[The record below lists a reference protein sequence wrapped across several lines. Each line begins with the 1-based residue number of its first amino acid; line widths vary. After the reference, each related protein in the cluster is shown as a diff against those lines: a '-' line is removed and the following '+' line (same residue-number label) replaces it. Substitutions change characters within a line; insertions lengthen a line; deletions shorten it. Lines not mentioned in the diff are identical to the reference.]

1 MSNIKHTLILC
12 LGVLLGMTAFGSA
25 EAQFHWGLRAGADF
39 SKFPTTADQFK
50 SDYYTGFHV
59 GPTVEMKLP
68 LRFSVDASLLF
79 SQKNVG
85 ITSME
90 KTEVMDILKT
100 NYFVVP
106 VNAKFDL
113 VSLPGADVMVIA
125 GPQFNFMLNN
135 NLEDLTNLNNL
146 RETEAKKASVGVNVG
161 LGVRVLKMLQISAL
175 YNATL
180 SDDYKF
186 TSLNQTTQDVF
197 NAKTN
202 SFVIQAAVLF

>member
-12 LGVLLGMTAFGSA
+12 LGVLLGITVFGSA
-25 EAQFHWGLRAGADF
+25 EAQFHWGVRAGADF

-90 KTEVMDILKT
+90 KTEVKDILKT

-186 TSLNQTTQDVF
+186 TSLNQTTKDVF

>member
-1 MSNIKHTLILC
+1 MSNIKHTLIFC

-25 EAQFHWGLRAGADF
+25 EAQFHWGVRAGADF

-90 KTEVMDILKT
+90 KTEVKDILKT

-125 GPQFNFMLNN
+125 GPQFNFKLSN
-135 NLEDLTNLNNL
+135 NLENLKDLNTL

-186 TSLNQTTQDVF
+186 TSLNQTTKDVF

>member
-12 LGVLLGMTAFGSA
+12 LGVLLDMTAFGNA

-68 LRFSVDASLLF
+68 LRFSLDASLLF

-90 KTEVMDILKT
+90 KTEVKDILKT

-125 GPQFNFMLNN
+125 GPQFNFKLNN

>member
-12 LGVLLGMTAFGSA
+12 LGVLLGMIAFGSA
-25 EAQFHWGLRAGADF
+25 EAQFHWGVRAGADF
-39 SKFPTTADQFK
+39 SKFPTTAEQFK

-90 KTEVMDILKT
+90 KTEVKDILKT

-186 TSLNQTTQDVF
+186 TSLNQTTKDVF

>member
-12 LGVLLGMTAFGSA
+12 LGVLLGMTAFSSA
-25 EAQFHWGLRAGADF
+25 EAQFYWGLRAGADF

-90 KTEVMDILKT
+90 KTEVKDILKT
-100 NYFVVP
+100 NYVVVP

-135 NLEDLTNLNNL
+135 NLEDLKDLNTL

>member
-25 EAQFHWGLRAGADF
+25 EAQFHWGVRAGADF

-68 LRFSVDASLLF
+68 LRFSLDASLLF

-90 KTEVMDILKT
+90 KTEVKDILKT

-135 NLEDLTNLNNL
+135 NLEDLKDLNAL

-186 TSLNQTTQDVF
+186 TSLNQTTKDVF

>member
-12 LGVLLGMTAFGSA
+12 LGVLLGMTAFSSA
-25 EAQFHWGLRAGADF
+25 EAQFHWGVRAGADF
-39 SKFPTTADQFK
+39 SKFPTTSDQFK

-90 KTEVMDILKT
+90 KTEVKDILKT

-125 GPQFNFMLNN
+125 GPQFNFKLNN
-135 NLEDLTNLNNL
+135 NLEDLKDLNTL

-186 TSLNQTTQDVF
+186 TSLNQTTKDVF

>member
-68 LRFSVDASLLF
+68 LRFSLDASLLF

-90 KTEVMDILKT
+90 KTEVKDILKT

-135 NLEDLTNLNNL
+135 NLEDLKDLNTL

>member
-1 MSNIKHTLILC
+1 MSNIKHTLALC
-12 LGVLLGMTAFGSA
+12 LGILLGMTAFGSA
-25 EAQFHWGLRAGADF
+25 EAQFHWGVRAGADF
-39 SKFPTTADQFK
+39 SKFPTTAEQFK

-59 GPTVEMKLP
+59 GPTVELSLP

-79 SQKNVG
+79 SQKKAG
-85 ITSME
+85 MTIEET
-90 KTEVMDILKT
+90 KAKDILKT
-100 NYFVVP
+100 NYIIVP
-106 VNAKFDL
+106 VNAKYNIA
-113 VSLPGADVMVIA
+113 SLPGADVMVIA
-125 GPQFNFMLNN
+125 GPQFNFKLSN
-135 NLEDLTNLNNL
+135 NLEELKDLNNL
-146 RETEAKKASVGVNVG
+146 REVEAKKASVGVNVG

-186 TSLNQTTQDVF
+186 TSLNQTTKDVF

>member
-1 MSNIKHTLILC
+1 MSNIKHTLVLC

-25 EAQFHWGLRAGADF
+25 EAQFHWGVRAGADF

-90 KTEVMDILKT
+90 KTEVKDILKT

-135 NLEDLTNLNNL
+135 NLEDLKDLNAL

-186 TSLNQTTQDVF
+186 TSLNQTTKDVF

>member
-1 MSNIKHTLILC
+1 MSNIKHTLFLC

-68 LRFSVDASLLF
+68 LRFSLDASLLF

-90 KTEVMDILKT
+90 KTEVKDILKT

-186 TSLNQTTQDVF
+186 TSLNQTTKDVF

>member
-12 LGVLLGMTAFGSA
+12 LGVLLGMTAFGNA

-90 KTEVMDILKT
+90 KTEVKDILKT

-135 NLEDLTNLNNL
+135 NLEDLKDLNTL

-186 TSLNQTTQDVF
+186 TSLNQTTKDVF

>member
-12 LGVLLGMTAFGSA
+12 LGVLLGMTVFGSA
-25 EAQFHWGLRAGADF
+25 EAQFHWGVRAGADF

-68 LRFSVDASLLF
+68 LRFSLDASLLF

-90 KTEVMDILKT
+90 KTEVKDILKT

-186 TSLNQTTQDVF
+186 TSLNQTTKDVF

>member
-12 LGVLLGMTAFGSA
+12 LGVLLGMTAFGNA

-90 KTEVMDILKT
+90 KTEVKDILKT

-146 RETEAKKASVGVNVG
+146 RETEAKKASVGFNVG

>member
-25 EAQFHWGLRAGADF
+25 EAQFHWGVRAGADF

-90 KTEVMDILKT
+90 KTEVKDILKT

-146 RETEAKKASVGVNVG
+146 RETEAKRASVGVNVG

>member
-25 EAQFHWGLRAGADF
+25 EAQFHWGVRAGADF

-59 GPTVEMKLP
+59 GPTVEMNLP

-79 SQKNVG
+79 SRKNVG

-90 KTEVMDILKT
+90 KTEVKDILKT
-100 NYFVVP
+100 NYVTVP

-125 GPQFNFMLNN
+125 GPQFNFKLSN
-135 NLEDLTNLNNL
+135 NLEDLKDLNKL

-161 LGVRVLKMLQISAL
+161 LGVRVLKMLQIAAL

-186 TSLNQTTQDVF
+186 TSLNQTTKDVF

>member
-25 EAQFHWGLRAGADF
+25 EAQFHWGVRAGADF

-90 KTEVMDILKT
+90 KTEVKDILKT

>member
-68 LRFSVDASLLF
+68 LRFSLDASLLF

-90 KTEVMDILKT
+90 KTEVKDILKT

-135 NLEDLTNLNNL
+135 NLEDLKDLNTL

-161 LGVRVLKMLQISAL
+161 IGVRVLKMLQIAAL

-186 TSLNQTTQDVF
+186 TSLNQTTKDVF

>member
-25 EAQFHWGLRAGADF
+25 EAQFHWGVRAGADF

-90 KTEVMDILKT
+90 KTEVKDILKT
-100 NYFVVP
+100 NYVTVP

-125 GPQFNFMLNN
+125 GPQFNFKLSN
-135 NLEDLTNLNNL
+135 NLENLKDLNAL
-146 RETEAKKASVGVNVG
+146 RETEAKKASIGVNVG
-161 LGVRVLKMLQISAL
+161 LGVRVLKILQIAAL

-186 TSLNQTTQDVF
+186 TNLNQTTKDVF

>member
-25 EAQFHWGLRAGADF
+25 EAQFHWGVRAGADF
-39 SKFPTTADQFK
+39 SKFPTTAEQFK

-90 KTEVMDILKT
+90 KTEVKDILKT

-135 NLEDLTNLNNL
+135 NLGDLKDLNNL

-161 LGVRVLKMLQISAL
+161 LGVRVLKMLQIAAL

-186 TSLNQTTQDVF
+186 TSLNQTTKDVF

>member
-25 EAQFHWGLRAGADF
+25 EAQFHWGVRAGADF

-90 KTEVMDILKT
+90 KTEVKDILKT

-135 NLEDLTNLNNL
+135 NLEDLKDLNTL

>member
-25 EAQFHWGLRAGADF
+25 EAQFHWGVRAGADF

-90 KTEVMDILKT
+90 KTEVKDILKT

-113 VSLPGADVMVIA
+113 ASLPGADVMVIA
-125 GPQFNFMLNN
+125 GPQFNFMLSN
-135 NLEDLTNLNNL
+135 NLGDLKDLNTL

>member
-12 LGVLLGMTAFGSA
+12 LGVLLGMTAFGNA

-68 LRFSVDASLLF
+68 LRFSLDASLLF

-85 ITSME
+85 ISSME
-90 KTEVMDILKT
+90 KTEVKDILKT

-161 LGVRVLKMLQISAL
+161 LGVRVLKMLQIAAL

-186 TSLNQTTQDVF
+186 TSLNQTTKDVF

>member
-1 MSNIKHTLILC
+1 MSNIKHTLVLC

-25 EAQFHWGLRAGADF
+25 EAQFHWGVRAGADF
-39 SKFPTTADQFK
+39 SKFPTTAAQFK

-68 LRFSVDASLLF
+68 LRFSLDASLLF

-90 KTEVMDILKT
+90 KTEVKDILKT
-100 NYFVVP
+100 NYVVVP

-113 VSLPGADVMVIA
+113 VRLPGADVMVIA
-125 GPQFNFMLNN
+125 GPQFNFKLSN
-135 NLEDLTNLNNL
+135 NLENLKDLNTL

-186 TSLNQTTQDVF
+186 TSLNQTTKDVF

>member
-12 LGVLLGMTAFGSA
+12 IGVLLGMTAFGSA
-25 EAQFHWGLRAGADF
+25 EAQFHWGVRAGADF

-68 LRFSVDASLLF
+68 LRFSLDASLLF

-90 KTEVMDILKT
+90 KTEVKDILKT

-135 NLEDLTNLNNL
+135 NLEDLKDLNTL

-186 TSLNQTTQDVF
+186 TSLNQTTKDVF

>member
-12 LGVLLGMTAFGSA
+12 LGVLLGITVFGSA
-25 EAQFHWGLRAGADF
+25 EAQFHWGVRAGADF

-90 KTEVMDILKT
+90 KTEVKDILKT

>member
-25 EAQFHWGLRAGADF
+25 EAQFHWGVRAGADF

-90 KTEVMDILKT
+90 KTEVKDILKT

-125 GPQFNFMLNN
+125 GPQFNFKLNN
-135 NLEDLTNLNNL
+135 NLEDLKDLNTL

>member
-12 LGVLLGMTAFGSA
+12 MGVLLGMTAFGSA
-25 EAQFHWGLRAGADF
+25 EAQFHWGVRAGADF

-90 KTEVMDILKT
+90 KTEVKDILKT

-135 NLEDLTNLNNL
+135 NLEDLKDLNTL

>member
-1 MSNIKHTLILC
+1 MSNIKHTLVLC

-25 EAQFHWGLRAGADF
+25 EAQFHWGVRAGADF

-90 KTEVMDILKT
+90 KTEVKDILKT

-113 VSLPGADVMVIA
+113 VSLPSADVMVIA
-125 GPQFNFMLNN
+125 GPQFNFKLSN
-135 NLEDLTNLNNL
+135 NLENLKDLNTL

-186 TSLNQTTQDVF
+186 TSLNQTTKDVF

>member
-1 MSNIKHTLILC
+1 MSNIKHTLVLC

-25 EAQFHWGLRAGADF
+25 EAQFHWGVRAGADF

-90 KTEVMDILKT
+90 KTEVKDILKT

-161 LGVRVLKMLQISAL
+161 LGVRVLKMLQISVL

-186 TSLNQTTQDVF
+186 TSLNQTTKDVF

>member
-25 EAQFHWGLRAGADF
+25 EAQFHWGVRAGADF
-39 SKFPTTADQFK
+39 SKFPTTAEQFK

-90 KTEVMDILKT
+90 KTEVKDILKT
-100 NYFVVP
+100 NYVVVP

-135 NLEDLTNLNNL
+135 NLGDLKDLNNL

-161 LGVRVLKMLQISAL
+161 LGVRVLKMLQIAAL

>member
-12 LGVLLGMTAFGSA
+12 LGVLLGMTAFSSA

-68 LRFSVDASLLF
+68 LRFSLDASLLF

-90 KTEVMDILKT
+90 KTEVKDILKT

-202 SFVIQAAVLF
+202 SFVTQAAVLF

>member
-1 MSNIKHTLILC
+1 MRNIKHTLVLC
-12 LGVLLGMTAFGSA
+12 LGALLGMTAFGSA

-68 LRFSVDASLLF
+68 LRFSLDASLLF

-90 KTEVMDILKT
+90 KTEVKDILKT

-113 VSLPGADVMVIA
+113 VSLPGTDVMVIA
-125 GPQFNFMLNN
+125 GPQFNFKLSN

>member
-25 EAQFHWGLRAGADF
+25 EAQFHWGVRAGADF

-50 SDYYTGFHV
+50 SDYYTGFHI

-90 KTEVMDILKT
+90 KTEVKDILKT
-100 NYFVVP
+100 NFVTVP

-125 GPQFNFMLNN
+125 GPQFNFKLSN
-135 NLEDLTNLNNL
+135 NLEDLKDLNAL
-146 RETEAKKASVGVNVG
+146 RETEAKKASIGVNVG

-186 TSLNQTTQDVF
+186 TSLNQTTKDVF

>member
-68 LRFSVDASLLF
+68 LRFSLDASLLF

-90 KTEVMDILKT
+90 KTEVKDILKT

-113 VSLPGADVMVIA
+113 VSLPGTDVMVIA
-125 GPQFNFMLNN
+125 GPQFNFKLSN

>member
-1 MSNIKHTLILC
+1 MSNIKHTLVLC

-25 EAQFHWGLRAGADF
+25 EAQFHWGVRAGADF

-90 KTEVMDILKT
+90 KTEVKDILKT

-135 NLEDLTNLNNL
+135 NLEDLKDLNTL

>member
-85 ITSME
+85 VTME
-90 KTEVMDILKT
+90 KTEAKDILKT

-106 VNAKFDL
+106 VNAKYDL

-125 GPQFNFMLNN
+125 GPQFNFMLSN
-135 NLEDLTNLNNL
+135 NLEELKDLKNL

-180 SDDYKF
+180 SDNYKF
-186 TSLNQTTQDVF
+186 TSLNQTTKDVF

>member
-12 LGVLLGMTAFGSA
+12 LGVLLGMTAFGNA

-68 LRFSVDASLLF
+68 LRFSLDASLLF

-90 KTEVMDILKT
+90 KTEVKDILKT

>member
-12 LGVLLGMTAFGSA
+12 LGVLLGMTAFSSA

-68 LRFSVDASLLF
+68 LRFSFDASLLF

-90 KTEVMDILKT
+90 KTEVKDILKT

-186 TSLNQTTQDVF
+186 TSLNQTTKDAF